1 MKQLWLAIKDLP
13 PEGKEIII
21 NDQSVW
27 QSPIDEFALPY
38 TIKKEFAARLFLI
51 PQEQGCILHGS
62 MTGSVALPC
71 NRCTQDATI
80 SINQKFDEVFILDEE
95 LSSDDTEPNVRIAN
109 EVTGIEVEIAGVLW
123 EEFVIALPVKPLCKA
138 DCKGLCAECGKDLN
152 TGKCECE
159 DSSLDPRFAVLRNLK
174 VDK

>member
-21 NDQSVW
+21 NDQSIW
-27 QSPIDEFALPY
+27 QGSIDEFALPY
-38 TIKKEFAARLFLI
+38 TIKEELAARLFLI

-62 MTGSVALPC
+62 MTGAVNLPC

-80 SINQKFDEVFILDEE
+80 SINQNFDEVFILDEE

-109 EVTGIEVEIAGVLW
+109 ESTGIEIEVAGVLW
-123 EEFVIALPVKPLCKA
+123 EEFVIALPVKPLCKE

-159 DSSLDPRFAVLRNLK
+159 DSTLDPRFAVLRNLK
-174 VDK
+174 VNK

>member
-38 TIKKEFAARLFLI
+38 TIKEELAARLFLI
-51 PQEQGCILHGS
+51 PQEKGCILHGS
-62 MTGSVALPC
+62 MTGTVTLPC
-71 NRCTQDATI
+71 NRCTQDATVN
-80 SINQKFDEVFILDEE
+80 INQNFDEVFILDEE
-95 LSSDDTEPNVRIAN
+95 LSSDDTEPNVRIVN
-109 EVTGIEVEIAGVLW
+109 ESTGIEVEVAGVLW
-123 EEFVIALPVKPLCKA
+123 EEFVIALPVKPLCKE

-159 DSSLDPRFAVLRNLK
+159 DSTLDPRFAVLRNLK
-174 VDK
+174 VNK

>member
-38 TIKKEFAARLFLI
+38 TITEEFAARLFLI
-51 PQEQGCILHGS
+51 PQEKGCILHGS
-62 MTGSVALPC
+62 LTGKVNVPC
-71 NRCTQDATI
+71 IRCTEDATI
-80 SINQKFDEVFILDEE
+80 SINQDFDEVFMLDEE
-95 LSSDDTEPNVRIAN
+95 LSSDDTEPNIRIAN
-109 EVTGIEVEIAGVLW
+109 ESTGIEVEIAGVLW
-123 EEFVIALPVKPLCKA
+123 EEFIIAIPVKPLCKD
-138 DCKGLCAECGKDLN
+138 DCKGICPECGKDLN

-159 DSSLDPRFAVLRNLK
+159 ESTFDPRFAVLKNLK
-174 VDK
+174 VNK

>member
-38 TIKKEFAARLFLI
+38 TITEEFAARLFLI
-51 PQEQGCILHGS
+51 PQEQGCIAHGTI
-62 MTGSVALPC
+62 TGTVVVPC
-71 NRCTQDATI
+71 DRCTQDATI
-80 SINQKFDEVFILDEE
+80 AIKHNFDEVFMLDEAV
-95 LSSDDTEPNVRIAN
+95 SSEDTEPNIRI
-109 EVTGIEVEIAGVLW
+109 EHESTGIEIELAGVLW
-123 EEFVIALPVKPLCKA
+123 EEFIIALPVKPVCKA

-152 TGKCECE
+152 TGECECSK
-159 DSSLDPRFAVLRNLK
+159 SSLDPRLAVLQNLK
-174 VDK
+174 ITK